1 MLVARLPSLVR
12 GAAVGP
18 IAVTD
23 SSDGDE
29 IGTAAGDAGAL
40 GACAEGYPD
49 CGPEGYLGCGLDG
62 YPDCGPAG

>member
-29 IGTAAGDAGAL
+29 TGTGDAGAPLL
-40 GACAEGYPD
+40 GGCAGGYPD
-49 CGPEGYLGCGLDG
+49 AGPEGYLGSGPDG
-62 YPDCGPAG
+62 